1 VAKRKITKLVEGWSR
16 DLRASYVYAVLECGH
31 SAAVPLLPERYACMD
46 CGHVRERTG
55 PLLSPYC
62 PECGC
67 GAAKPVFRPDPHNAE
82 HRLAAVGD
90 KAECKDCDHYA
101 AALQELRNLDRRGLV
116 HSRYREWC
124 GKGIFYV
131 YRRDPKSPSG
141 VVLAHSIEATR
152 EAEDILRSMKLAPL
166 SPTEGLRGAP

>member
-101 AALQELRNLDRRGLV
+101 AALQELRNLDRRGSCTPATANGAAKAFSTFTAGTL
-116 HSRYREWC
+116 RARAGWYLPTPL
-124 GKGIFYV
+124 K
-131 YRRDPKSPSG
+131 RRAKPKTSF
-141 VVLAHSIEATR
+141 VQ
-152 EAEDILRSMKLAPL
+152 
-166 SPTEGLRGAP
+166 